1 MNFNNQLKLDK
12 SRTIRSC
19 FEYFAKQSLDIETAL
34 SGIDDGNFVALGDV
48 SFGFSRETAIKWDDF
63 LISILNIK
71 KLIKLISLKTL
82 DKELKNL
89 FKDYLA
95 NNEIDIFTSFQD
107 VIEKLE
113 KYRSNLNFHYFIVS
127 GLKAA
132 KIYQFDNIKIGN
144 FNEQCSTTKLSFAE
158 KIYLNCQTITNY
170 KKENNS
176 FNEMDEYWLQQSLI
190 RISKYEGHTV
200 LEVSNFGDDE
210 SSINQSINDAE
221 SFINELIFLGQISLN
236 NKFDIKLNIPNQ
248 ENTLPLIVNY
258 NINKISSPS
267 QDIIYTI
274 NLNLEKNLSDGNNI
288 GNKFKELN
296 FPLYSKLNENDLLAK
311 LKIAINWQSSSL
323 RSQNNRESFLFCA
336 IGLEALLTT
345 GRESITK
352 SLAENTAFLIADK
365 DIESR
370 KFIYSQIVRL
380 YSHRSGIAHGGNIN
394 IEIKDLNQIRYY
406 LSVCIITII
415 IKIQKDE
422 LNTVKDL
429 IDFFE
434 DQKSS

>member
-107 VIEKLE
+107 LIEKLE

-158 KIYLNCQTITNY
+158 KIYLNYQTITNY

-236 NKFDIKLNIPNQ
+236 NPNR
-248 ENTLPLIVNY
+248 
-258 NINKISSPS
+258 
-267 QDIIYTI
+267 
-274 NLNLEKNLSDGNNI
+274 G
-288 GNKFKELN
+288 
-296 FPLYSKLNENDLLAK
+296 
-311 LKIAINWQSSSL
+311 
-323 RSQNNRESFLFCA
+323 
-336 IGLEALLTT
+336 
-345 GRESITK
+345 
-352 SLAENTAFLIADK
+352 
-365 DIESR
+365 
-370 KFIYSQIVRL
+370 
-380 YSHRSGIAHGGNIN
+380 
-394 IEIKDLNQIRYY
+394 
-406 LSVCIITII
+406 
-415 IKIQKDE
+415 
-422 LNTVKDL
+422 
-429 IDFFE
+429 
-434 DQKSS
+434 